1 MPPTRKIN
9 MNTKP
14 FVPYT
19 DIEFS
24 RLCRDI
30 DQLRVDL
37 EDAEKRAKE
46 WEQRAKEWEQRAKEW
61 EQRYHERIQRDLA
74 HSQRMA
80 IGMLDLAMATVPSP
94 DPAARK

>member
-46 WEQRAKEWEQRAKEW
+46 WEQRAKEWEQR
-61 EQRYHERIQRDLA
+61 YHERIQRDLA

-80 IGMLDLAMATVPSP
+80 IGLLDLAVATVPSP

>member
-46 WEQRAKEWEQRAKEW
+46 WEQRAKEWEQR
-61 EQRYHERIQRDLA
+61 YHERIQRDLA